1 MTTKNGLQ
9 KVISIFKK
17 ESLLEQYT
25 KIVNKVVG
33 LKKPGSTVIQNQSNS
48 RFNVFKRPRN
58 PADSSVS
65 SKGSLEN
72 ILIKPKASGV
82 PTLHLNISEESSMV
96 QTPKQSIKPHETK
109 PKVATLE

>member
-65 SKGSLEN
+65 SKGSLEKI
-72 ILIKPKASGV
+72 ILMKPKASGGV
-82 PTLHLNISEESSMV
+82 PTLHLNISEESSTV
-96 QTPKQSIKPHETK
+96 
-109 PKVATLE
+109 

>member
-1 MTTKNGLQ
+1 M
-9 KVISIFKK
+9 ISIFKK

-33 LKKPGSTVIQNQSNS
+33 LKKPGSTLIQNQSNS

-72 ILIKPKASGV
+72 IIHIKPKASGV

-96 QTPKQSIKPHETK
+96 
-109 PKVATLE
+109 